1 MRPDAEQARL
11 WYGKAAAWYRQ
22 SAERGD
28 MEAQFELA
36 EMYKAGRGVP
46 RDAAAAATWY
56 DKAAAQGYMPAQ
68 FELGCMYLNGLGLAR
83 DEAKAREWLGRAA
96 KQGHQEARRLS
107 RQLKVR

>member
-1 MRPDAEQARL
+1 MCSSDL
-11 WYGKAAAWYRQ
+11 
-22 SAERGD
+22 
-28 MEAQFELA
+28 
-36 EMYKAGRGVP
+36 AGRGVP

-68 FELGCMYLNGLGLAR
+68 FELGRMYLNGLGLAR

-107 RQLKVR
+107 RQLKAR